1 MRLYIIRHG
10 ETEWNICGKMQGQT
24 DIPLNEKGI
33 RLAQITAEGMKDI
46 PFDLAITSPLQRAK
60 QTAEIILAG
69 RDVPLLED
77 WQIAEINLGAWE
89 GLGCR
94 PGNCQIPQGWLNDFY
109 DRPFQ
114 FQPPEGGETIAQV
127 CARAKSFLEETAAV
141 PQWQDKTILIAT
153 HGCACRALLNSVYE
167 NPEDFWHGHVPPN
180 CAVNILDITD
190 GKAVLVAEDQIYY
203 DPGECID
210 FRTGKKLNQTP

>member
-10 ETEWNICGKMQGQT
+10 ETEWNVSGRMQGST

-33 RLAQITAEGMKDI
+33 RLAQVTAEGLKDVS
-46 PFDLAITSPLQRAK
+46 FDLAITSPLERAK

-69 RDVPLLED
+69 RDVPVLED
-77 WQIAEINLGAWE
+77 WRIAEINLGSWE

-94 PGNCQIPQGWLNDFY
+94 PRNCQIPQDRLNDFY
-109 DRPFQ
+109 QNPFQ
-114 FQPPEGGETIAQV
+114 FLPPEGGETITQV
-127 CARAKSFLEETAAV
+127 CARTKAFFDEVTAN

-167 NPEDFWHGHVPPN
+167 KKDDFWHGHVPPN
-180 CAVNILDITD
+180 CAVNIVDITE
-190 GKAVLVAEDQIYY
+190 GKAVLTAEDQIYY

-210 FRTGKKLNQTP
+210 FRTGKKLNLT